1 VYCRFLDRG
10 LSKRF
15 AASLCKSYEILVF
28 SWIRWTIKTAIY
40 VFCIMNRDYR
50 ILKEVR
56 KK

>member
-28 SWIRWTIKTAIY
+28 SWIRWSIKTAIY

-56 KK
+56 RK